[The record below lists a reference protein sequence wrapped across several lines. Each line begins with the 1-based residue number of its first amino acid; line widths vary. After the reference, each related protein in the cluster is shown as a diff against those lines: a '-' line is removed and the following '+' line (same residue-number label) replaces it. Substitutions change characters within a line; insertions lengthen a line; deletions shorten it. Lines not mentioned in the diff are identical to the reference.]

1 VRRGST
7 LKQNTMPIPEFLQ
20 DLIRLLLNLA
30 PVSALGCL
38 VFAGISLRRE
48 GGTNFYIGS
57 GFSKWMF
64 WAVVFVTLPQLLS
77 FFASRGVNVPVP
89 SGVAVSTDWLRSIE
103 SGVVY
108 FTNNL
113 VISRLVPTLAA
124 FFVLRA
130 VLDSAEGTNPLKS
143 ILTAMFLLA
152 VSTTF
157 SLIWTFNS
165 GSDLAL
171 ADVLDSLWNY
181 LAGRIMPLAAGLA
194 VIGAIFSFATA
205 RPWLRLVACSLGF
218 LTVSALW
225 RLVVAMM

>member
-1 VRRGST
+1 MT
-7 LKQNTMPIPEFLQ
+7 IPDLLK

-30 PVSALGCL
+30 PVAALGCL
-38 VFAGISLRRE
+38 VLAGISLRRE
-48 GGTNFYIGS
+48 GGINFYIGG

-64 WAVVFVTLPQLLS
+64 WAVALVILPQTLNFLV
-77 FFASRGVNVPVP
+77 SRGVNIPLP
-89 SGVAVSTDWLRSIE
+89 GGVAVSTDWLRTIE
-103 SGVVY
+103 DGIVV
-108 FTNNL
+108 FMNDL
-113 VISRLVPTLAA
+113 IVPRLVPTLAA

-130 VLDSAEGTNPLKS
+130 ILDSAEGNSPLRS

-157 SLIWTFNS
+157 SLIWSFNS
-165 GSDLAL
+165 GNDLAL

-181 LAGRIMPLAAGLA
+181 LAGTIMPITGGLA
-194 VIGAIFSFATA
+194 IVGAIFNFATA
-205 RPWLRLVACSLGF
+205 RPWLRLVACSMGF